1 MDLKSLGKSTNIDWQ
16 VSGRRYASFPSG
28 PIPTLNIMLKRSVAE
43 KAPLHLGHLTPWS
56 EMAASNS
63 AGSADSGMVIPAAS
77 STALSALAVRPH
89 FSHLVMGS
97 AKLARCPDASK
108 TEPDIICEPSIS
120 IIASRLI
127 SSRRHSS
134 TNLFFRDTP
143 DGPYSQNPACAS
155 PYTSQLGK

>member
-16 VSGRRYASFPSG
+16 VSGRRYASLPSG
-28 PIPTLNIMLKRSVAE
+28 PIPTLNIMLNLSVAE
-43 KAPLHLGHLTPWS
+43 KAPLHLGHRTPCFA
-56 EMAASNS
+56 MAASNS
-63 AGSADSGMVIPAAS
+63 AGSADSGMVIPGMS
-77 STALSALAVRPH
+77 SIVLSALAVRPH
-89 FSHLVMGS
+89 FLHLVMGS

-108 TEPDIICEPSIS
+108 TAPDIIWEPSIS
-120 IIASRLI
+120 IMASRLI

-134 TNLFFRDTP
+134 RNLFFRATP